1 MRAVARAYYDEFA
14 RAHRYFAA
22 SYGEP
27 SFPSS
32 ADAAAASAPV
42 ACPRRLRAFATKCG
56 LARTRTACTAAHV
69 AAFYEAVAGSASA
82 PLARAQFLELLVR
95 VADAKYAKSGAHHSL
110 ARALEALAETDV
122 LPRAGAEA
130 LADPDAFR
138 EQRLY
143 VEATD
148 DVFRG
153 DVLKDD
159 AENEEARLERQVRRG
174 HGRAAGRCRARL
186 RALARALRAVRRAR
200 RPPAGRVAFGTFAA
214 SLAMAGVLQ
223 KPETVTE
230 TVSETKQ
237 KRLSLRRAAHLRRV
251 ADARLARR
259 AAARRDARV
268 RGLARS
274 AGARRRRGAAPFSDE
289 DARDT
294 GDARVGGGGGGGGGP
309 LGGAGDCG

>member
-1 MRAVARAYYDEFA
+1 MPRAAFD
-14 RAHRYFAA
+14 
-22 SYGEP
+22 
-27 SFPSS
+27 
-32 ADAAAASAPV
+32 
-42 ACPRRLRAFATKCG
+42 AFATKCG

-159 AENEEARLERQVRRG
+159 AENEEARLEAKFDADTG
-174 HGRAAGRCRARL
+174 ARL
-186 RALARALRAVRRAR
+186 DVAAPASARWRALCALFGALAG
-200 RPPAGRVAFGTFAA
+200 PAGRVAFGTFAA

-237 KRLSLRRAAHLRRV
+237 KRLSLCDARRIFVASQMRVSRAEPPRDATLAFEDWLEALARV
-251 ADARLARR
+251 ADAAPPPFQTRTR
-259 AAARRDARV
+259 ATPATPRV
-268 RGLARS
+268 G
-274 AGARRRRGAAPFSDE
+274 RRRRRRRRAP
-289 DARDT
+289 R
-294 GDARVGGGGGGGGGP
+294 RRRR
-309 LGGAGDCG
+309 L

>member
-1 MRAVARAYYDEFA
+1 MPRAAFD
-14 RAHRYFAA
+14 
-22 SYGEP
+22 
-27 SFPSS
+27 
-32 ADAAAASAPV
+32 
-42 ACPRRLRAFATKCG
+42 AFATKCG

-143 VEATD
+143 AEATD

-159 AENEEARLERQVRRG
+159 AENEEARLEAKFDADTG
-174 HGRAAGRCRARL
+174 ARL
-186 RALARALRAVRRAR
+186 DVAAPACALARALRAVRRAR
-200 RPPAGRVAFGTFAA
+200 RPAGRVAFGTFAA

-237 KRLSLRRAAHLRRV
+237 KRLSLC
-251 ADARLARR
+251 DARRIFVASQMRVSR
-259 AAARRDARV
+259 AEPPRDAT
-268 RGLARS
+268 LAFEDWLERWRAS
-274 AGARRRRGAAPFSDE
+274 PTRRRPFSDE

-294 GDARVGGGGGGGGGP
+294 GDAARGAAEAAEAAGP
-309 LGGAGDCG
+309 SEAPETVNETAEEGAL